1 MAAGACIIVEKYECR
16 RTFFFFLSFFFLFG
30 QFISLGP
37 RDSSAKSVE
46 RMQRMHC
53 LGTPSIDGHVLFCVG
68 FKGRNEGD
76 RVGKVQTPLSL
87 CLSLDSYNPVE
98 ISPLSFCLS

>member
-1 MAAGACIIVEKYECR
+1 MGKKRGGGDHKDKEQLRLGGERVAAGACIIVEKYECR

-53 LGTPSIDGHVLFCVG
+53 LGTPSIGGHVLFCVG
-68 FKGRNEGD
+68 FKGKGAGE
-76 RVGKVQTPLSL
+76 
-87 CLSLDSYNPVE
+87 
-98 ISPLSFCLS
+98 